1 MSRLRQ
7 PARRRNETENTIP
20 LINVVFLLLVFFLV
34 AGTLSAPRDNAV
46 ELAETETFQ
55 PAPLDPLA
63 IYVDASGALRVGGEN
78 MDAARAIARLEALD
92 PTATQADA
100 LTVVPDRNLEARGLL
115 KHLATLRDLTDRPIR
130 VVTLRTIGG
139 E

>member
-7 PARRRNETENTIP
+7 PPRRRNETENTIP

-34 AGTLSAPRDNAV
+34 AGTLSAPRDNTV
-46 ELAETETFQ
+46 ELAETATFE
-55 PAPLDPLA
+55 PAALDPQA
-63 IYVDASGALRVGGEN
+63 IYVDASGALRVGGET
-78 MDAARAIARLEALD
+78 MDAASAVARLGA
-92 PTATQADA
+92 ADADGA

-115 KHLATLRDLTDRPIR
+115 EHLATLRGLTDRPLR